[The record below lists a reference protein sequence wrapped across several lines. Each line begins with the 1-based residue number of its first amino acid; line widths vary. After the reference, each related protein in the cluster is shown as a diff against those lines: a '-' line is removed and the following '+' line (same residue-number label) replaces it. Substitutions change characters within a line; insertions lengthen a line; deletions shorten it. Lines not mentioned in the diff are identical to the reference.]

1 MIGLAYQ
8 ALYRTYRP
16 SAFEEVSGQ
25 KHIVKTLE
33 NAVKQNKIGH
43 AYLFCGPRGTGKTTI
58 ARLLAKAVNCEGEN
72 PPCNECESCLAIQN
86 GTHPDVIEI
95 DAASN
100 NGVDDVRDLIEKVK
114 FAPTMGKYKI
124 YIIDEVH
131 MMSTSGF
138 NALLKT
144 LEEPPDYVIFI
155 LATTD
160 PQKVLPTIISR
171 CQRFDFGKISQED
184 IIGRIRDVLSKENIE
199 SDEESIQLIASLAD
213 GGMRDA
219 LSILDQCIA
228 FSPDKLDVN
237 VINEIYGI
245 TTVDEKINLLRYVKD
260 KDTINLLQLYR
271 KYVTQGIDI
280 KRFSNDLID
289 LLKETII
296 YKRTNGEGYSFIN
309 PKDKLSIIAND
320 FDEKTC
326 FRLIS
331 LLLETNEKLRFASNA
346 SSYFELCLLQM
357 TNDEPEQQ
365 VVVKEVVRETV
376 IPAVAPP
383 VSAKAEIKKAKFEA
397 LDMEFVLGLLVQG
410 KKSEREVVSNAFKKL
425 SDYYLDDTYRTAAK
439 WLSNANIV
447 ACDADSFILVS
458 CGYATEANLINDESH
473 KEAIVR
479 LMKKMLGSERMV
491 FAISDE
497 YRNRIIAEF
506 KIRSSNGSLPSPVK
520 IEVLRI
526 EEETVKDNSMEVEE
540 KLKAICGELLE
551 IEEE

>member
-16 SAFEEVSGQ
+16 SGFEEMAGQ

-33 NAVKQNKIGH
+33 NAIKQNKIGH
-43 AYLFCGPRGTGKTTI
+43 AYLFCGPRGTGKTTV
-58 ARLLAKAVNCEGEN
+58 ARILAKAVNCESDN
-72 PPCNECESCLAIQN
+72 RPCNECECCQAIQN
-86 GTHPDVIEI
+86 GTHPDIIEI

-144 LEEPPDYVIFI
+144 LEEPPEYVIFI

-171 CQRFDFGKISQED
+171 CQRFDFGKINQEE
-184 IIGRIRDVLSKENIE
+184 IIKRIKDVLDQEHIE
-199 SDEESIQLIASLAD
+199 SDEESIQLISSLAD

-228 FSPDKLDVN
+228 FSPDKLDCA

-245 TTVDEKINLLRYVKD
+245 TTVDEKINLLRYVKE
-260 KDTINLLQLYR
+260 KDTINLLNLYR
-271 KYVTQGIDI
+271 KYITQGIDI

-289 LLKETII
+289 LLKEAII
-296 YKRTNGEGYSFIN
+296 YKRTDGEGYNFIN
-309 PKDKLSIIAND
+309 PKDKLSVLANE
-320 FDEKTC
+320 FEERTC

-346 SSYFELCLLQM
+346 SAYFELCLLQM
-357 TNDEPEQQ
+357 TNDEEEK
-365 VVVKEVVRETV
+365 VVVKEVVRENVKPIIQLT
-376 IPAVAPP
+376 P
-383 VSAKAEIKKAKFEA
+383 KAEVKKAKFEA

-410 KKSEREVVSNAFKKL
+410 KKPEREAVSASFRRL
-425 SDYYLDDTYRTAAK
+425 PDYYLDDKFRMAAK
-439 WLSNANIV
+439 WLSNTSVV

-458 CGYATEANLINDESH
+458 CGYATEADLINDESH

-479 LMKKMLGSERMV
+479 LMKELLGSERNV
-491 FAISDE
+491 YAVSEE
-497 YRNRIIAEF
+497 YRNRIISEF
-506 KIRSSNGSLPSPVK
+506 KFRSSNGTLPAPTKV
-520 IEVLRI
+520 EVMRI
-526 EEETVKDNSMEVEE
+526 AEKVVVDNSMEVEE
-540 KLKAICGELLE
+540 KLKAICGEIFE

>member
-16 SAFEEVSGQ
+16 SGFEEMAGQ

-33 NAVKQNKIGH
+33 NAIKQNKIGH
-43 AYLFCGPRGTGKTTI
+43 AYLFCGPRGTGKTTV
-58 ARLLAKAVNCEGEN
+58 ARILAKAVNCESDN
-72 PPCNECESCLAIQN
+72 RPCNECESCQAIQN
-86 GTHPDVIEI
+86 GTHPDIIEI

-144 LEEPPDYVIFI
+144 LEEPPEYVIFI

-171 CQRFDFGKISQED
+171 CQRFDFGKINQEE
-184 IIGRIRDVLSKENIE
+184 IIKRIKDVLDQEHIE
-199 SDEESIQLIASLAD
+199 SDEESIQLISSLAD

-228 FSPDKLDVN
+228 FSPDKLDSD

-245 TTVDEKINLLRYVKD
+245 TTVDEKINLLRYVKE
-260 KDTINLLQLYR
+260 KDTINLLKLYR
-271 KYVTQGIDI
+271 KYITQGIDI

-289 LLKETII
+289 LLKEAII
-296 YKRTNGEGYSFIN
+296 YKRTDGEGYNFIN
-309 PKDKLSIIAND
+309 PKDKLSVLAND
-320 FDEKTC
+320 FEERTC

-346 SSYFELCLLQM
+346 SAYFELCLLQM
-357 TNDEPEQQ
+357 TNDEEEK
-365 VVVKEVVRETV
+365 VVVKEVVRENVKPIIQLT
-376 IPAVAPP
+376 P
-383 VSAKAEIKKAKFEA
+383 KAEVKKAKFEA

-410 KKSEREVVSNAFKKL
+410 KKPEREAVSTSFRRL
-425 SDYYLDDTYRTAAK
+425 SDYYLDDKFRMAAK
-439 WLSNANIV
+439 WLSNASIV

-458 CGYATEANLINDESH
+458 CGYATEADLINDESH

-479 LMKKMLGSERMV
+479 LMKELLGSERNV
-491 FAISDE
+491 YAVSEE
-497 YRNRIIAEF
+497 YRNRIISEF
-506 KIRSSNGSLPSPVK
+506 KFRSSNGTLPAPTKV
-520 IEVLRI
+520 EVMRI
-526 EEETVKDNSMEVEE
+526 AEEVVVDNSMEVEE
-540 KLKAICGELLE
+540 KLKAICGEIFE

>member
-86 GTHPDVIEI
+86 GSHPDVIEI

-346 SSYFELCLLQM
+346 SAYFELCLLQM
-357 TNDEPEQQ
+357 TNDETEQ
-365 VVVKEVVRETV
+365 VVVKEVVRETA
-376 IPAVAPP
+376 IPAAAPL
-383 VSAKAEIKKAKFEA
+383 VSTKTEIKKAKFEA

-410 KKSEREVVSNAFKKL
+410 KKSEREVISNAFKKL
-425 SDYYLDDTYRTAAK
+425 SDYYLDDAYRTAAK
-439 WLSNANIV
+439 WLANASIV

-506 KIRSSNGSLPSPVK
+506 KTRSSNGSLPSPVK

>member
-1 MIGLAYQ
+1 MIRLAYQ

-16 SAFEEVSGQ
+16 SGFEEMAGQ

-33 NAVKQNKIGH
+33 NAIKQNKIGH
-43 AYLFCGPRGTGKTTI
+43 AYLFCGPRGTGKTTV
-58 ARLLAKAVNCEGEN
+58 ARILAKAVNCENDN
-72 PPCNECESCLAIQN
+72 PPCNDCESCQAIQN

-100 NGVDDVRDLIEKVK
+100 NGVDDVRNLIEKVK
-114 FAPTMGKYKI
+114 FAPTMGKFKI

-144 LEEPPDYVIFI
+144 LEEPPEYVIFI

-171 CQRFDFGKISQED
+171 CQRFDFGKINQEE
-184 IIGRIRDVLSKENIE
+184 IIKRIKDVLDQEHIE
-199 SDEESIQLIASLAD
+199 SDEESIQLISSLAD

-228 FSPDKLDVN
+228 FSPDKLDCS

-245 TTVDEKINLLRYVKD
+245 TTVDEKINLLRYVKE
-260 KDTINLLQLYR
+260 KDTINLLKLYR
-271 KYVTQGIDI
+271 KYITQGIDI

-296 YKRTNGEGYSFIN
+296 YKRTDGDGYNFIN
-309 PKDKLSIIAND
+309 PKNKLSVLANE
-320 FDEKTC
+320 FEEKVC
-326 FRLIS
+326 FKLIS

-346 SSYFELCLLQM
+346 SAYFELCLLQM
-357 TNDEPEQQ
+357 TNTDEET
-365 VVVKEVVRETV
+365 VIVKEVVRESV
-376 IPAVAPP
+376 KPIVQLPQ
-383 VSAKAEIKKAKFEA
+383 KQEIKKAKFEV

-410 KKSEREVVSNAFKKL
+410 KKSERETVSAQFRKL
-425 SDYYLDDTYRTAAK
+425 PNYYLNDRFRMAAK

-447 ACDADSFILVS
+447 ACDSDSFILVS
-458 CGYATEANLINDESH
+458 CAYATEADLINDESH

-479 LMKKMLGSERMV
+479 LMKDLLGSERNV
-491 FAISDE
+491 YAVSEE
-497 YRNRIIAEF
+497 YRNRLIAEF
-506 KIRSSNGSLPSPVK
+506 KTRSSNGTLPSPTKV
-520 IEVLRI
+520 EVMRI
-526 EEETVKDNSMEVEE
+526 AEEVVVDNSMEVEE
-540 KLKAICGELLE
+540 KLKAICGEIFE

>member
-1 MIGLAYQ
+1 MAYQ

-16 SAFEEVSGQ
+16 SGFEEMAGQ

-33 NAVKQNKIGH
+33 NAIKQNKIGH
-43 AYLFCGPRGTGKTTI
+43 AYLFCGPRGTGKTTV
-58 ARLLAKAVNCEGEN
+58 ARILAKAVNCESDN
-72 PPCNECESCLAIQN
+72 RPCNECESCQAIQN
-86 GTHPDVIEI
+86 GTHPDIIEI

-144 LEEPPDYVIFI
+144 LEEPPEYVIFI

-171 CQRFDFGKISQED
+171 CQRFDFGKINQEE
-184 IIGRIRDVLSKENIE
+184 IIKRIKDVLDQEHIE
-199 SDEESIQLIASLAD
+199 SDEESIQLISSLAD

-228 FSPDKLDVN
+228 FSPDKLDSD

-245 TTVDEKINLLRYVKD
+245 TTVDEKINLLRYVKE
-260 KDTINLLQLYR
+260 KDTINLLKLYR
-271 KYVTQGIDI
+271 KYITQGIDI

-289 LLKETII
+289 LLKEAII
-296 YKRTNGEGYSFIN
+296 YKRTDGEGYNFIN
-309 PKDKLSIIAND
+309 PKDKLSVLAND
-320 FDEKTC
+320 FEERTC

-346 SSYFELCLLQM
+346 SAYFELCLLQM
-357 TNDEPEQQ
+357 TNDEEEKI
-365 VVVKEVVRETV
+365 VVKEVVRENVKPIIQLT
-376 IPAVAPP
+376 P
-383 VSAKAEIKKAKFEA
+383 KAEVKKAKFEA

-410 KKSEREVVSNAFKKL
+410 KKPEREAVSASFRRL
-425 SDYYLDDTYRTAAK
+425 PDYYLDDKFRMAAK
-439 WLSNANIV
+439 WLSNTSVV

-458 CGYATEANLINDESH
+458 CGYATEADLINDESH

-479 LMKKMLGSERMV
+479 LMKELLGSERNV
-491 FAISDE
+491 YAVSEE
-497 YRNRIIAEF
+497 YRNRIISEF
-506 KIRSSNGSLPSPVK
+506 KFRSSNGTLPAPTKV
-520 IEVLRI
+520 EVMRI
-526 EEETVKDNSMEVEE
+526 AEKVVVDNSMEVEE
-540 KLKAICGELLE
+540 KLKAICGEIFE